1 MGDGKVRTFV
11 EQNKL
16 HVDGAK
22 QLVVSLRKTQTKRD
36 SPIIGAVVVEY
47 TQTYEILD
55 AERPIYI

>member
-1 MGDGKVRTFV
+1 MSTARSNSSFP
-11 EQNKL
+11 
-16 HVDGAK
+16 
-22 QLVVSLRKTQTKRD
+22 LRKTQTKRD

>member
-1 MGDGKVRTFV
+1 MEKSERLSNRTSFMSTARS
-11 EQNKL
+11 N
-16 HVDGAK
+16 
-22 QLVVSLRKTQTKRD
+22 SSFPLRKTQTKRD